1 MGVSKKTQG
10 VREKIIM
17 AKNINHSR
25 LSYGRQ
31 NVTPEDIHAVA
42 DVLRS
47 DWLSQGPKIREF
59 EEALCRYTGAKY
71 AVAVANGTAA
81 LHTACLA
88 AGIGPG
94 DEVITSPVT
103 FLASANCVV
112 YCGGTPVFAD
122 IQEETVNIDPGEI
135 DQHIGARTKA
145 LIPVHFAGQP
155 CDLKEIRR
163 LARKHKLL
171 VIEDACHALG
181 SEYRGRKIGGCA
193 YSDMTVFSFHPVKN
207 ITTGEGGAV
216 LTNRKDLY
224 ERLLMFRTHGIT
236 KNPRLLTRN
245 DGPWYYEM
253 PVLGYNYRITD
264 LQCALG
270 VSQLKKL
277 DRFVD
282 QRRALVQ
289 LYKVLLDGDARFI
302 LPVEKDGVK
311 TAWHI
316 FVIQLKDA
324 ALRNKVF
331 KSLQEGGVVPQVHYI
346 PIHLQPYYQKR
357 FGYRRGQFPLSEQ
370 YYGRAM
376 TLPLY
381 PQLRKSDVRHVV
393 QTFKK
398 ALA

>member
-1 MGVSKKTQG
+1 MGRLIRK
-10 VREKIIM
+10 EKI
-17 AKNINHSR
+17 
-25 LSYGRQ
+25 SYGRQ
-31 NVTPEDIHAVA
+31 TITQDDIKAVT

-71 AVAVANGTAA
+71 AVAVTNGTAA

-103 FLASANCVV
+103 FLASANFVV

-122 IQEETVNIDPGEI
+122 IDEKTVNIDPAEI
-135 DQHIGARTKA
+135 EKKISPRTRA
-145 LIPVHFAGQP
+145 LIPVHFAGHP
-155 CDLKEIRR
+155 ADMATIRR
-163 LARKHKLL
+163 LARKRKLL

-181 SEYRGRKIGGCA
+181 AEYRGKKVGGGA

-207 ITTGEGGAV
+207 ITTGEGGAI

-224 ERLLMFRTHGIT
+224 ERLQIFRTHGMT
-236 KNPRLLTRN
+236 KTPQLLTRN

-270 VSQLKKL
+270 VSQMKKL
-277 DRFVD
+277 DRFIA
-282 QRRALVQ
+282 QRRALVAA
-289 LYKVLLDGDARFI
+289 YHALLARDPRFI
-302 LPVEKDGVK
+302 LPVEKKEVK
-311 TAWHI
+311 AAWHI
-316 FVIQLKDA
+316 FVIQFKDA
-324 ALRNKVF
+324 ALRNRVF
-331 KSLQEGGVVPQVHYI
+331 EVLMGKGISPQVHYI
-346 PIHLQPYYQKR
+346 PIHLQPYYQQR
-357 FGYRRGQFPLSEQ
+357 FGYRRGQFPVSER
-370 YYGRAM
+370 YYERAM

-381 PQLRKSDVRHVV
+381 PQLRKRDVRHIVRMFIEAV
-393 QTFKK
+393 
-398 ALA
+398 A

>member
-1 MGVSKKTQG
+1 MNT
-10 VREKIIM
+10 RKI
-17 AKNINHSR
+17 
-25 LSYGRQ
+25 SYGRQ
-31 NVTPEDIHAVA
+31 TITQDDIKAVM

-47 DWLSQGPKIREF
+47 DWLSQGPKISEF

-71 AVAVANGTAA
+71 AVAVSNGTAA

-88 AGIGPG
+88 AGVAPG
-94 DEVITSPVT
+94 DEVITSPLT

-135 DQHIGARTKA
+135 QKKISAKTKA
-145 LIPVHFAGQP
+145 LIPVHFAGHP
-155 CDLKEIRR
+155 CDLAAIRR
-163 LARKHKLL
+163 VARKHKLL

-181 SEYRGRKIGGCA
+181 SEYRGRKIGSGA

-207 ITTGEGGAV
+207 ITTGEGGAI

-224 ERLLMFRTHGIT
+224 ERLRMFRTHGMT
-236 KNPRLLTRN
+236 KAPRLLTRN

-277 DRFVD
+277 DRFVE
-282 QRRALVQ
+282 QRRAHVRT
-289 LYKVLLDGDARFI
+289 YSVLLAGDPRFI
-302 LPVEKDGVK
+302 LPVEKKHVK

-316 FVIQLKDA
+316 FVVQFKDA
-324 ALRNKVF
+324 ALRNRAFQALMRKGI
-331 KSLQEGGVVPQVHYI
+331 QPQVHYI
-346 PIHLQPYYQKR
+346 PIHLQPYYQER
-357 FGYRRGQFPLSEQ
+357 FGYRRGQFPLAEQ

-381 PQLRKSDVRHVV
+381 PQLRKRDVRYVV
-393 QTFKK
+393 EMLSG
-398 ALA
+398 AVS

>member
-1 MGVSKKTQG
+1 
-10 VREKIIM
+10 M
-17 AKNINHSR
+17 AKNMNRGKI
-25 LSYGRQ
+25 SYGRQ
-31 NVTPEDIHAVA
+31 TITKDDIKAVT

-71 AVAVANGTAA
+71 AVAVSNGTAA

-122 IQEETVNIDPGEI
+122 IEEETVNIDSREI
-135 DQHIGARTKA
+135 QKKISARTKA
-145 LIPVHFAGQP
+145 LIPVHFAGHP
-155 CDLKEIRR
+155 ADMAEIRR
-163 LARKHKLL
+163 IARKRKLL

-181 SEYRGRKIGGCA
+181 AEYRGQKIGQGA

-207 ITTGEGGAV
+207 ITTGEGGAI

-224 ERLLMFRTHGIT
+224 ERLQIFRTHGMT
-236 KNPRLLTRN
+236 KAPHLLTRN

-277 DRFVD
+277 DRFIA
-282 QRRALVQ
+282 QRRTHVETYHAL
-289 LYKVLLDGDARFI
+289 LARDPRFI
-302 LPVEKDGVK
+302 LPAEKDDVRA
-311 TAWHI
+311 AWHI
-316 FVIQLKDA
+316 FVIQFRDA
-324 ALRNKVF
+324 ALRNRTF
-331 KSLQEGGVVPQVHYI
+331 QALLQEGIFPQVHYI

-357 FGYRRGQFPLSEQ
+357 FGYRRGQFPLAEQ
-370 YYGRAM
+370 YYERAM

-381 PQLRKSDVRHVV
+381 PQLRKFDVRHIV
-393 QTFKK
+393 QTLIK
-398 ALA
+398 AVS

>member
-1 MGVSKKTQG
+1 MDRKTH
-10 VREKIIM
+10 K
-17 AKNINHSR
+17 KNI
-25 LSYGRQ
+25 SYGRQ
-31 NVTPEDIHAVA
+31 TITKDDIKAVT

-71 AVAVANGTAA
+71 AVAVSNGTAA

-88 AGIGPG
+88 AGIGSG

-112 YCGGTPVFAD
+112 YCGGKPVFAD
-122 IQEETVNIDPGEI
+122 IDEETVNIDPAEI
-135 DQHIGARTKA
+135 EKKISPRTKA
-145 LIPVHFAGQP
+145 LIPVHFAGHP
-155 CDLKEIRR
+155 ADMAAIRR
-163 LARKHKLL
+163 IARKRKLL

-181 SEYRGRKIGGCA
+181 AEYRGKKVGGGA
-193 YSDMTVFSFHPVKN
+193 YADMTVFSFHPVKN

-224 ERLLMFRTHGIT
+224 ERLQIFRTHGIT
-236 KNPRLLTRN
+236 KTPHLLTRN

-270 VSQLKKL
+270 VSQMKKL
-277 DRFVD
+277 DLFIA
-282 QRRALVQ
+282 QRRGHVETYRAL
-289 LYKVLLDGDARFI
+289 LARDPRFI
-302 LPVEKDGVK
+302 LPAEKKDVK
-311 TAWHI
+311 AAWHI
-316 FVIQLKDA
+316 FVIQFKDA
-324 ALRNKVF
+324 ALRNRTFQALLGK
-331 KSLQEGGVVPQVHYI
+331 GVSPQVHYI

-357 FGYRRGQFPLSEQ
+357 FGYKRGQFPLAER
-370 YYGRAM
+370 YYKRAM

-381 PQLRKSDVRHVV
+381 PQLRKRDVRQIVGMLIEAV
-393 QTFKK
+393 S
-398 ALA
+398 

>member
-1 MGVSKKTQG
+1 MVKMMRK
-10 VREKIIM
+10 RKI
-17 AKNINHSR
+17 
-25 LSYGRQ
+25 SYGRQ
-31 NVTPEDIHAVA
+31 TITKDDIKAVT

-71 AVAVANGTAA
+71 AVAVSNGTAA
-81 LHTACLA
+81 LHMACLA
-88 AGIGPG
+88 AGIAPG

-122 IQEETVNIDPGEI
+122 IDEETVNIDPAAIEKKI
-135 DQHIGARTKA
+135 SARTKA
-145 LIPVHFAGQP
+145 LIPVHFAGHP
-155 CDLKEIRR
+155 ADMAEIRR
-163 LARKHKLL
+163 VARKRKLL

-181 SEYRGRKIGGCA
+181 AEYRGKKIGGGA

-207 ITTGEGGAV
+207 ITTGEGGAI

-224 ERLLMFRTHGIT
+224 ERLQIFRTHGMT
-236 KNPRLLTRN
+236 KAPRLLTRN

-270 VSQLKKL
+270 VSQLRKL
-277 DRFVD
+277 DRFLD
-282 QRRALVQ
+282 QRRTHVETYHALLAQ
-289 LYKVLLDGDARFI
+289 DSRFI
-302 LPVEKDGVK
+302 LPVEKKDVK
-311 TAWHI
+311 AAWHI
-316 FVIQLKDA
+316 FVIQFKDA
-324 ALRNKVF
+324 ALRDRTF
-331 KSLQEGGVVPQVHYI
+331 QSLLREGILPQVHYI

-357 FGYRRGQFPLSEQ
+357 FGYRRGQFPFAEQ
-370 YYGRAM
+370 YYERAM

-381 PQLRKSDVRHVV
+381 PQLRKCDVRHVV
-393 QTFKK
+393 QTLIKV
-398 ALA
+398 LA